1 MALSRITEAVASF
14 TDLTI
19 GDDLT
24 LTDDLL
30 MASDANIIKF
40 GADADVTLTH
50 VHNTGLLLNSTSV
63 IQFNDAS
70 QNIGAPN
77 ATTLDI
83 NATDEIE
90 LNATL
95 VDVNANLDVSGTI
108 VSGGTLTATTSIGIG
123 SAVLTEAEL
132 EFLDGITAGTAA
144 ASKALILDG
153 STNITGIGTIGSGA
167 ITSSSTIQGTTIT
180 ATTAF
185 VPDASDGA
193 ALGTSSLEF
202 SDLFLADA
210 STIQFGADQ
219 DTTLTH
225 VADTGILLNSS
236 RKIQFGD
243 SATFIQQSAD
253 GVMRIDGEATIN
265 LNASSNVDVSNDIRL
280 RSDASVISFGADSD
294 VTLTH
299 VADTGILLNSTMA
312 IQFNDASQFINAPS
326 ATVLDINATDEIEL
340 NATLVDV
347 NANLDVSGTYTGG
360 GLLTTG
366 GNIVI
371 PDAGNI
377 GSASDTDA
385 IAIASNGAVTLTQA
399 LSGTSAD
406 FDGGVTIDNI
416 TIDGTEIDLSSGN
429 LTVDVAGAIL
439 LDADVGNVQIHDAGT
454 EIGRFANSSSDFVI
468 KSAISDKDMIFKGN
482 DGGSEITA
490 LTLDMSAAGDATFNQ
505 DIYVRNIYGASDGNT
520 GIQWEGSD
528 VLTFHTGGAENIKLT
543 SGAVI
548 FNEDSADMD
557 FRVEGNG
564 NTHALFV
571 QGGSDFV
578 GIGNSSPN
586 DFGSLAADL
595 VIGTTSGEHGLTIA
609 TGTSNS
615 GRIQFADNTSSPF
628 RGAVEYSHSSDDMIF
643 YTAGSE
649 RMRIKDDGNVLINKN
664 NTNSSVGGILLQDGQ
679 SHFTRGGGQV
689 VLFNR
694 QGGDGAIVGFASA
707 DSTEGT
713 VSISGTTTSYNAF
726 SASHWSRL
734 TDNSKPTILKGTVI
748 ETIDEMCDWYQVT
761 FTVPAT
767 DDTPEHSP
775 KISVSLKDGQKVGDK
790 ITYNHDGVDYEATI
804 IKEADNKHT
813 KCKIS
818 DTADS
823 KRVYGVFADWD
834 NDDDT
839 VNDMYV
845 TAVGT
850 HVVRVHS
857 SATVSAGDLLTSN
870 GDGTAKV
877 QDDDIIR
884 SKTIGKVLTNIK
896 QETYS
901 DGSYTVPCALY
912 CG

>member
-210 STIQFGADQ
+210 AVINLGADQ
-219 DTTLTH
+219 DVTLTH

-243 SATFIQQSAD
+243 SATFIQQSSD

-564 NTHALFV
+564 DANALFV
-571 QGGSDFV
+571 QGSNDRV
-578 GIGNSSPN
+578 GIGTNSPN
-586 DFGSLAADL
+586 SKLSISEGGNTGGLLELDETDAANLSGYMQFDSNGTNKANIQNANNAGIHLCVGTGGTVTFTALGYTAANALDDYEEGTWTPAFQSTNATFSYASQGGTYTKVGRLIMASFRLQLSGSPG
-595 VIGTTSGEHGLTIA
+595 GTTSNSVVVSGLPFNSARSEEH
-609 TGTSNS
+609 TS
-615 GRIQFADNTSSPF
+615 
-628 RGAVEYSHSSDDMIF
+628 E
-643 YTAGSE
+643 
-649 RMRIKDDGNVLINKN
+649 
-664 NTNSSVGGILLQDGQ
+664 LQ
-679 SHFTRGGGQV
+679 
-689 VLFNR
+689 
-694 QGGDGAIVGFASA
+694 
-707 DSTEGT
+707 
-713 VSISGTTTSYNAF
+713 
-726 SASHWSRL
+726 SRL
-734 TDNSKPTILKGTVI
+734 HLVCRLLLEKK
-748 ETIDEMCDWYQVT
+748 
-761 FTVPAT
+761 
-767 DDTPEHSP
+767 
-775 KISVSLKDGQKVGDK
+775 KQKK
-790 ITYNHDGVDYEATI
+790 
-804 IKEADNKHT
+804 
-813 KCKIS
+813 
-818 DTADS
+818 
-823 KRVYGVFADWD
+823 
-834 NDDDT
+834 
-839 VNDMYV
+839 
-845 TAVGT
+845 
-850 HVVRVHS
+850 
-857 SATVSAGDLLTSN
+857 
-870 GDGTAKV
+870 
-877 QDDDIIR
+877 
-884 SKTIGKVLTNIK
+884 
-896 QETYS
+896 
-901 DGSYTVPCALY
+901 
-912 CG
+912 

>member
-1 MALSRITEAVASF
+1 MVSRVSKWVGGLEA
-14 TDLTI
+14 DLTDI
-19 GDDLT
+19 ANVHATENRIAFGHGDT
-24 LTDDLL
+24 NPT
-30 MASDANIIKF
+30 AN
-40 GADADVTLTH
+40 VH
-50 VHNTGLLLNSTSV
+50 VVG
-63 IQFNDAS
+63 
-70 QNIGAPN
+70 N
-77 ATTLDI
+77 AHI
-83 NATDEIE
+83 
-90 LNATL
+90 
-95 VDVNANLDVSGTI
+95 
-108 VSGGTLTATTSIGIG
+108 TTS
-123 SAVLTEAEL
+123 
-132 EFLDGITAGTAA
+132 
-144 ASKALILDG
+144 
-153 STNITGIGTIGSGA
+153 
-167 ITSSSTIQGTTIT
+167 
-180 ATTAF
+180 
-185 VPDASDGA
+185 
-193 ALGTSSLEF
+193 F
-202 SDLFLADA
+202 S
-210 STIQFGADQ
+210 
-219 DTTLTH
+219 
-225 VADTGILLNSS
+225 
-236 RKIQFGD
+236 
-243 SATFIQQSAD
+243 
-253 GVMRIDGEATIN
+253 
-265 LNASSNVDVSNDIRL
+265 
-280 RSDASVISFGADSD
+280 
-294 VTLTH
+294 
-299 VADTGILLNSTMA
+299 
-312 IQFNDASQFINAPS
+312 
-326 ATVLDINATDEIEL
+326 
-340 NATLVDV
+340 
-347 NANLDVSGTYTGG
+347 
-360 GLLTTG
+360 TG
-366 GNIVI
+366 GNITS
-371 PDAGNI
+371 G
-377 GSASDTDA
+377 GS
-385 IAIASNGAVTLTQA
+385 VT
-399 LSGTSAD
+399 GTSAD